1 MSDAINFYVL
11 KISGRYR
18 LFDYADAEVTFD
30 QVLEELE
37 ANKSDGYIYV
47 QWATKDQ
54 IAAAYDRGVFDSPV
68 VQQTPVRSQQGAS
81 NSVQSLP
88 VTVVQEPEY
97 QDTAKQVVEAY
108 RSQGMEIGFG
118 EG

>member
-54 IAAAYDRGVFDSPV
+54 IAAAYERGVFDSPV
-68 VQQTPVRSQQGAS
+68 VQPTPVRYQQA
-81 NSVQSLP
+81 QP
-88 VTVVQEPEY
+88 VVVPEQEY